1 MVFVEVVIVG
11 GPHSS
16 FNCEFQQQIL
26 FSVNLGFTVLMGKED
41 GTILVLKI
49 IVFFVLVNYRG
60 SLGFGKDS
68 IDSLLGKIGTQD
80 ISDVHVRNMLVMLH
94 FLCPSL

>member
-49 IVFFVLVNYRG
+49 TVFFVLVNYRG
-60 SLGFGKDS
+60 SVGFGKDS
-68 IDSLLGKIGTQD
+68 IDSLLGNVGKQEIK
-80 ISDVHVRNMLVMLH
+80 DVHVKNMLVMLH
-94 FLCPSL
+94 LYCLSL